1 MCGGQEEQ
9 DLVQGLQTEEVSDG
23 GDVQVWLQVRAEV
36 QLVQDPLSDAEK
48 CNQEAVSQRHQTLS
62 TV

>member
-36 QLVQDPLSDAEK
+36 QLVQDPLPHAAESVK
-48 CNQEAVSQRHQTLS
+48 WV
-62 TV
+62 